1 MGLILPSILDLF
13 HFLFFLVLF
22 LIYICVFFICSLN
35 GVEILNGMRWDI
47 NHIKMTMSNNNNND
61 FGIHEELP
69 GDFISFLRLPDK
81 LWGLNNINLLSHSS
95 QGWSSKIK
103 VSAGLIPP

>member
-1 MGLILPSILDLF
+1 
-13 HFLFFLVLF
+13 
-22 LIYICVFFICSLN
+22 
-35 GVEILNGMRWDI
+35 MRWDI
-47 NHIKMTMSNNNNND
+47 NHIKMTMSNNNND